1 MNEELRF
8 KKFMFW
14 DLPEAPELIN
24 HVGIWTQACLAP
36 TPSTL
41 EIFCNLLSVPQR
53 RKEDSQNLKNLNP
66 KLKENKYF
74 KELSPVESK
83 NSPTGSA
90 QSKPSLSKQAQA
102 AGAPPLRLAPPAG
115 VEEATV
121 VTTLSGPL
129 LSVLGWHTT
138 PRLTSVSPVTAGEV
152 DVVLKENQR
161 ETEQVG
167 VKKNQKGVRTST
179 PLPLKNVSPL
189 LGNNEKKSS
198 WQRP

>member
-90 QSKPSLSKQAQA
+90 QSKPSLSKQTQA
-102 AGAPPLRLAPPAG
+102 AGAPPLRLAPPAW

-121 VTTLSGPL
+121 VSNHAL
-129 LSVLGWHTT
+129 
-138 PRLTSVSPVTAGEV
+138 RSPTICPGLAH
-152 DVVLKENQR
+152 DSKINFC
-161 ETEQVG
+161 
-167 VKKNQKGVRTST
+167 
-179 PLPLKNVSPL
+179 
-189 LGNNEKKSS
+189 KSS
-198 WQRP
+198 HSWGSWCGIKREPEGNRAGGGEGKSKGGKN